1 MYNGNAVAVEAQT
14 AANVGGAAG
23 VANSGR
29 SLESKYMM
37 LMEKLQFGELMCVEK
52 TASRWMGCFKLAAV
66 ILIVLRLCF
75 QV

>member
-23 VANSGR
+23 VANSAR

-37 LMEKLQFGELMCVEK
+37 LMEKLQFGELCVERI
-52 TASRWMGCFKLAAV
+52 ASRWMGCFKLAAV